1 MSRVYGKTGVP
12 VPSHLPVSGNRFLLL
27 YQSLEYDFL
36 WLCDN
41 INARCCPACINVA
54 EYAHIGWNSTGLCRD
69 KSSFGKTGR
78 SGDDPQWEHL
88 WQEKGLSGHQFYLGI
103 SGSVNANASPDWPK
117 PLYQWGG
124 CASPLIQSFGCSMH
138 TVVVRL
144 SLFQMTQIKEE
155 ETK

>member
-1 MSRVYGKTGVP
+1 MVKFN
-12 VPSHLPVSGNRFLLL
+12 L
-27 YQSLEYDFL
+27 Q
-36 WLCDN
+36 LCM
-41 INARCCPACINVA
+41 V
-54 EYAHIGWNSTGLCRD
+54 IGR
-69 KSSFGKTGR
+69 R
-78 SGDDPQWEHL
+78 
-88 WQEKGLSGHQFYLGI
+88 
-103 SGSVNANASPDWPK
+103 VNACASPDWPK